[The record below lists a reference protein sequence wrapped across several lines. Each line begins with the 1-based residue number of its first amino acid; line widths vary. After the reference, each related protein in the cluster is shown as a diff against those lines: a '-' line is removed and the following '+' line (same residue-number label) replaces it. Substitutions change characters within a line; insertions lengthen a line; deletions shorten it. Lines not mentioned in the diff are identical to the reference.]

1 MEESRIYLLHVWYM
15 CRGMLWYWRSYFDI
29 DYMNNTFPHRVS
41 WKKTGAFLLVTDIL
55 ALAILYGI
63 VHLVRLGSWVDL
75 FSIPFFEVLASVV
88 ITLYVMDVYRVETP
102 ATVSRLPVTAAFAA
116 LLSILVSASLVY
128 FHGTL
133 HFESIFGRGVMPIA
147 LVLFAGWAAWSRY
160 ALSKWMEKIKESA
173 TWLFLGSVEKLNYL
187 LRDFDISEAE
197 LIVFLDDLENR
208 NQMPDVYQDCVK
220 GELDDLSSCKN
231 YAITGVIVATDKIF
245 NEKEV
250 STLMSYRAAGASLHE
265 FTAFYEQY
273 QFKVPVL
280 HLKHG
285 WFMQGGGFYL
295 LQNAIG
301 LKLKRLIDF
310 FLAILLL
317 ILLSPLFLLT
327 ACLIAIDSRGPV
339 FYAQTRKGLNDTNFN
354 VHKFR
359 SMVADAEKE
368 GAKWADDNDP
378 RITRVGKFI
387 RKARI
392 DELPQLW
399 NVLNGEMSFIGPRPE
414 RPEFIKNLEIE
425 IPYYDLRHLV
435 LPGITGWA
443 QVMYPYG
450 ASVEDAR
457 EKLQYDLFYIKNH
470 SMLLD
475 FVILMKTLRI
485 VLRREG
491 R

>member
-1 MEESRIYLLHVWYM
+1 MKA
-15 CRGMLWYWRSYFDI
+15 
-29 DYMNNTFPHRVS
+29 TFPHRVS
-41 WKKTGAFLLVTDIL
+41 WKKTGAFLFISDIF
-55 ALAILYGI
+55 ALAILYEI
-63 VHLVRLGSWVDL
+63 VHFARLGTWVNL
-75 FSIPFFEVLASVV
+75 VSIPFFEVLAAVV
-88 ITLYVMDVYRVETP
+88 ITLYVMDVYRIETP

-128 FHGTL
+128 FHGPL

-147 LVLFAGWAAWSRY
+147 LILFAAWAAWSRY

-173 TWLFLGSVEKLNYL
+173 TWLFLGSAEKLNYL
-187 LRDFDISEAE
+187 LSDFSISSTE
-197 LIVFLDDLENR
+197 LIVLLDNLKNR
-208 NQMPDVYQDCVK
+208 DQLPETYQVCIK
-220 GELDDLSSCKN
+220 GDTTKLSSCKSN
-231 YAITGVIVATDKIF
+231 QITGVIVATEKTF
-245 NEKEV
+245 TEKEV
-250 STLMSYRAAGASLHE
+250 STLMDFRASGASLHE
-265 FTAFYEQY
+265 FTAFYEQF

-285 WFMQGGGFYL
+285 WFMQGGGFDL
-295 LQNAIG
+295 LRNAVG
-301 LKLKRLIDF
+301 LKLKRVIDIL
-310 FLAILLL
+310 LAI
-317 ILLSPLFLLT
+317 ILMVVLMPVFIIT
-327 ACLIAIDSRGPV
+327 ACLIVIDTWGPV
-339 FYAQTRKGLNDTNFN
+339 FYSQARTGLNDKEFN

-359 SMVADAEKE
+359 SMVVDAERE
-368 GAKWADDNDP
+368 GAKWAENDDP

-387 RKARI
+387 RTARI

-399 NVLNGEMSFIGPRPE
+399 NVLKGEMSFIGPRPE
-414 RPEFIKNLEIE
+414 RPEFIQQLEKE

-435 LPGITGWA
+435 MPGITGWA

-457 EKLQYDLFYIKNH
+457 EKLQYDLFYIKNF
-470 SMLLD
+470 SLLLD

>member
-1 MEESRIYLLHVWYM
+1 MKA
-15 CRGMLWYWRSYFDI
+15 
-29 DYMNNTFPHRVS
+29 TFPHRVS
-41 WKKTGAFLLVTDIL
+41 WRKTGAFLLMTDVL
-55 ALAILYGI
+55 ALAMFYEL
-63 VHLVRLGSWVDL
+63 VHFVRLGTWVDL
-75 FSIPFFEVLASVV
+75 LSIPFFEVLAAVV
-88 ITLYVMDVYRVETP
+88 ITLYIMDVYRVETP

-116 LLSILVSASLVY
+116 LLSIIVSASLVY
-128 FHGTL
+128 FHGPL

-160 ALSKWMEKIKESA
+160 ALSRWMEKIKESA
-173 TWLFLGSVEKLNYL
+173 TWLFLGTAEKLNYL
-187 LRDFDISEAE
+187 LSDFEISADE
-197 LIVFLDDLENR
+197 LIVFLDDLKNKD
-208 NQMPDVYQDCVK
+208 QVPGVYQECIK
-220 GELDDLSSCKN
+220 GDSGDLSSCKSI
-231 YAITGVIVATDKIF
+231 AITGVIVATDKTF

-250 STLMSYRAAGASLHE
+250 STLMDYRASGASLHE
-265 FTAFYEQY
+265 FTAFYEQF

-285 WFMQGGGFYL
+285 WFMQGGGFDL
-295 LQNAIG
+295 LQNAMG
-301 LKLKRLIDF
+301 LKLKRVIDI
-310 FLAILLL
+310 FLAI
-317 ILLSPLFLLT
+317 ILMVVLMPVFFLT
-327 ACLIAIDSRGPV
+327 AFLIVIDSRGPV
-339 FYAQTRKGLNDTNFN
+339 FYSQARKGLNDKVFY

-359 SMVADAEKE
+359 SMAVDAEKE
-368 GAKWADDNDP
+368 GAKWAEDNDP
-378 RITRVGKFI
+378 RVTRVGKFI

-399 NVLNGEMSFIGPRPE
+399 NVLKGEMSFIGPRPE
-414 RPEFIKNLEIE
+414 RPEFIHQLEKE

-435 LPGITGWA
+435 MPGITGWA

-457 EKLQYDLFYIKNH
+457 EKLQYDLFYIKNF
-470 SMLLD
+470 SLLLD

>member
-1 MEESRIYLLHVWYM
+1 MKA
-15 CRGMLWYWRSYFDI
+15 
-29 DYMNNTFPHRVS
+29 TFPHRVS
-41 WKKTGAFLLVTDIL
+41 WKKTGVFLLLTDIF
-55 ALAILYGI
+55 ALAVLYEL
-63 VHLVRLGSWVDL
+63 VHYARLSAWVNL
-75 FSIPFFEVLASVV
+75 FSVPFLEVLAAVV

-116 LLSILVSASLVY
+116 LLSIIVSASLVY
-128 FHGTL
+128 FHGPL

-160 ALSKWMEKIKESA
+160 ALSKWMEKIKKSA
-173 TWLFLGSVEKLNYL
+173 TWLFLGTVEKLNYL
-187 LRDFDISEAE
+187 LSDFEISAAE
-197 LIVFLDDLENR
+197 LIILLDDIKNK
-208 NQMPDVYQDCVK
+208 NQLPADYQNCIK
-220 GELDDLSSCKN
+220 GDTSKLSSCKN
-231 YAITGVIVATDKIF
+231 NIITGVIVATDKAF

-250 STLMSYRAAGASLHE
+250 SSLMNFRASGASLHE
-265 FTAFYEQY
+265 FTAFYEQF

-285 WFMQGGGFYL
+285 WFMQGGGFDL

-301 LKLKRLIDF
+301 LKLKRVMDALLAVIMLIILSPIF
-310 FLAILLL
+310 ILTAIIILL
-317 ILLSPLFLLT
+317 
-327 ACLIAIDSRGPV
+327 DSRGPI
-339 FYAQTRKGLNDTNFN
+339 FYSQTRLGLNDTKFN

-359 SMVADAEKE
+359 SMVIDAEKD
-368 GAKWADDNDP
+368 GAKWAEDNDP
-378 RITRVGKFI
+378 RITRIGKFI

-399 NVLNGEMSFIGPRPE
+399 NVLKGEMSFIGPRPE
-414 RPEFIKNLEIE
+414 RPEFIQQLEKE

-435 LPGITGWA
+435 MPGITGWA

-457 EKLQYDLFYIKNH
+457 EKLQYDLFYIKNF
-470 SMLLD
+470 SLLLD